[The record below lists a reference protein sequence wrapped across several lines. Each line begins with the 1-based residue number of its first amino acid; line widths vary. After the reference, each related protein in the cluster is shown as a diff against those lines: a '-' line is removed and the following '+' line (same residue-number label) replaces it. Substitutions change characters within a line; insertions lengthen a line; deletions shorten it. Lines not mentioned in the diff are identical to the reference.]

1 MGYQLSNSS
10 SSTGFDRNY
19 DDGGSFS
26 MAAAYLTRGSGPV
39 YEWQAPYENIS
50 SASYDSFTPVLRVN
64 EIMFIPQRK
73 NALDNQAIKQAIM
86 NYGAVSASYLSVD
99 EYYSNDQISFCLP
112 DDYDAGRA
120 PAGSA
125 PVISTQHAIA
135 IVGWD
140 DDYAK
145 ENFPVR
151 PAGNGAFLCKNSWG
165 KDFGDNGYFYIS
177 YYDGFLG
184 MQEFSMAFGKI
195 SSDNTCN
202 RIYQYDPLGATTA
215 FGYNDELYCANVF
228 PENGQKLARKE
239 QLGSVSFYTYDLSLI
254 HI

>member
-1 MGYQLSNSS
+1 M
-10 SSTGFDRNY
+10 
-19 DDGGSFS
+19 
-26 MAAAYLTRGSGPV
+26 
-39 YEWQAPYENIS
+39 I
-50 SASYDSFTPVLRVN
+50 
-64 EIMFIPQRK
+64 
-73 NALDNQAIKQAIM
+73 
-86 NYGAVSASYLSVD
+86 
-99 EYYSNDQISFCLP
+99 
-112 DDYDAGRA
+112 
-120 PAGSA
+120 
-125 PVISTQHAIA
+125 TQKKI
-135 IVGWD
+135 
-140 DDYAK
+140 
-145 ENFPVR
+145 FPVR

-239 QLGSVSFYTYDLSLI
+239 QLGSVSFYTYDNDYNYEVILFLPLRIKTPFKSFLLLLPGETAGMPDI
-254 HI
+254 IR